1 MIDET
6 KKDKILWA
14 GLKEFSEH
22 GFDKAST
29 DRISKDAGVSKGLIF
44 HYYGSKENLYLFAV
58 NKCIDDIFEEFNN
71 VKFDDL
77 EFIDALI
84 KIMELKYSFFLKNP
98 MHYKILI
105 NSFYNTPKKMLKKL
119 EHRNSELRQM
129 GINIIV
135 DMIKDLPLKEDVLV
149 SDIAVLVSSIANAIE
164 NKYLS
169 YLASGAEN
177 IEKIYKDIKNEY
189 IRLIN
194 IVMHGIIV

>member
-119 EHRNSELRQM
+119 KHRNSELRQM

-135 DMIKDLPLKEDVLV
+135 DMIKDLPLKEDVLS
-149 SDIAVLVSSIANAIE
+149 SDIAVLVASIANAIE

-169 YLASGAEN
+169 YLASDAVN

-194 IVMHGIIV
+194 IVMYGIIA

>member
-44 HYYGSKENLYLFAV
+44 HYYGSKENLYIFAV
-58 NKCIDDIFEEFNN
+58 NKCIDDILEEFNN

-77 EFIDALI
+77 EFVDALI
-84 KIMELKYSFFLKNP
+84 KMMELKYSFFLKNP
-98 MHYKILI
+98 MHYRILI
-105 NSFYNTPKKMLKKL
+105 KSFYNTPKKMMKKL
-119 EHRNSELRQM
+119 EHKNLELRHM

-135 DMIKDLPLKEDVLV
+135 DMIKDLPLKEDVLS
-149 SDIAVLVSSIANAIE
+149 SDIVTLVSSITDTIEKRCLSHLANDTE
-164 NKYLS
+164 
-169 YLASGAEN
+169 G
-177 IEKIYKDIKNEY
+177 IEKIYEVIKNEY

-194 IVMHGIIV
+194 IVMYGIIA

>member
-6 KKDKILWA
+6 KKDKILCA

-58 NKCIDDIFEEFNN
+58 NKCIDDILEEFNN
-71 VKFDDL
+71 VKFDNL

-98 MHYKILI
+98 MHYKILV

-135 DMIKDLPLKEDVLV
+135 DMIKDLPLKEGILS
-149 SDIAVLVSSIANAIE
+149 SDIAALVSSIANAIE

-169 YLASGAEN
+169 YLVSDAEN

-194 IVMHGIIV
+194 IVMYGIIV